1 MNGTGTPP
9 PPEEPAA
16 TPPRAQPPRTP
27 PPSYLP
33 PPPPRTRPPLAAI
46 EPLRPERSG
55 PPPWVWVL
63 GGVVA
68 AAIVAV
74 VLVLVLRSGS
84 SGPLVVGTD
93 VSLASTSERSGDC
106 VTTVH
111 LTATGTLSGSGTLV
125 YRFERSDGQQTAD
138 TRLAVDGNT
147 GFEITEDWRFVGVHK
162 GGGTMV
168 FRIVSPTTRE
178 VRRDLTVTCP

>member
-1 MNGTGTPP
+1 VW
-9 PPEEPAA
+9 A
-16 TPPRAQPPRTP
+16 
-27 PPSYLP
+27 
-33 PPPPRTRPPLAAI
+33 LA
-46 EPLRPERSG
+46 
-55 PPPWVWVL
+55 
-63 GGVVA
+63 GVVA

-93 VSLASTSERSGDC
+93 VSLATTSERSGDC

-111 LTATGTLSGSGTLV
+111 FTATGSVSGGGTLV
-125 YRFERSDGQQTAD
+125 YRFERSDGQATGN
-138 TRLAVDGNT
+138 TRLAVDGNS
-147 GFEITEDWRFVGVHK
+147 GFEVTEDWRFIGVHQ

-178 VRRDLTVTCP
+178 VRRDFTVTCP

>member
-1 MNGTGTPP
+1 M
-9 PPEEPAA
+9 A
-16 TPPRAQPPRTP
+16 
-27 PPSYLP
+27 
-33 PPPPRTRPPLAAI
+33 PL
-46 EPLRPERSG
+46 EPLPPERSG
-55 PPPWVWVL
+55 PPPWVWAL
-63 GGVVA
+63 AAVVA

-93 VSLASTSERSGDC
+93 VSLATTSERSGDC

-111 LTATGTLSGSGTLV
+111 FTATGSVSGGGTLV
-125 YRFERSDGQQTAD
+125 YRFERSDGQATGNTQ
-138 TRLAVDGNT
+138 LAVGGNS
-147 GFEITEDWRFVGVHK
+147 GFEVTEDWRFTGVHT

-178 VRRDLTVTCP
+178 VRRDVTVTCP

>member
-1 MNGTGTPP
+1 VW
-9 PPEEPAA
+9 A
-16 TPPRAQPPRTP
+16 
-27 PPSYLP
+27 
-33 PPPPRTRPPLAAI
+33 LAA
-46 EPLRPERSG
+46 
-55 PPPWVWVL
+55 
-63 GGVVA
+63 VVA
-68 AAIVAV
+68 AAVVAV

-111 LTATGTLSGSGTLV
+111 FTATGSVSGGGILV
-125 YRFERSDGQQTAD
+125 YRFERSDGQATGD
-138 TRLAVDGNT
+138 TRLAVDGNS
-147 GFEITEDWRFVGVHK
+147 GFEVTEDWRFTGVHT

-178 VRRDLTVTCP
+178 VRRDVTVTCP